1 MSAWGWN
8 CEDYK
13 MDIIL
18 LTGSPFHVD
27 VKNPVNPS
35 KVKCHG
41 PGLDSA
47 NVKSGVP
54 AVFTVDASEAGEAP
68 LEVTYTDNTGKPAA
82 SFL

>member
-1 MSAWGWN
+1 
-8 CEDYK
+8 